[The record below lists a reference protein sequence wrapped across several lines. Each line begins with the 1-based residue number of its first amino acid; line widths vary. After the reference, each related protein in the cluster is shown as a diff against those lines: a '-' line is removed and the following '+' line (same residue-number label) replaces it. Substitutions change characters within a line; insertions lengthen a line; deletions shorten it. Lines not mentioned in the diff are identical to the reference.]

1 MRSISQEH
9 SFRKIIIIILGTAIV
24 LVVSVAA
31 GVFVRSKFFASEP
44 KKVTPVTKGSVDMAG
59 QAALLDELRDAMAI
73 EADRGDIPTQE
84 RELDRIEKNVK
95 RGAMSESL
103 P

>member
-44 KKVTPVTKGSVDMAG
+44 KKVTPVTKGPVDMAG

-73 EADRGDIPTQE
+73 EADRDIPTQE